1 MKMKK
6 RVGQY
11 LMDCLSNVGVDKVF
25 GVPGDFNL
33 TFLDDIISRNDLEW
47 VGNTNELNASYA
59 ADGYARLKGIA
70 AMVTTFGVGELSAVN
85 GIAGSYAERVP
96 VIQITGAPTRAVE
109 QAGKYVHHSLGEGH
123 FDDYRNMYD
132 SITTAQAYITPEN
145 AQSEIPRVIN
155 AALFEKRPVHIHLPI
170 DVANTEIEVTAS
182 FELAEHQHM
191 DVSKYMQM
199 IVGKL
204 QSAEQPV
211 IITGHEINS
220 FGLHEALEK
229 FVTQTHIPVAQL
241 SLGKGAFNEAS
252 PYYMGVYDGALADK
266 TIRDYVDQSDAI
278 LNIGAK
284 LTDSA
289 TAGYSYQF
297 DIDDVVMINHHNF
310 KMNETK
316 DNDVSLVDLLAG
328 LNKLN
333 YVNHTDFPKY
343 KRPSAHDY
351 DLNDD
356 PLTQETYF
364 KMMQDFIKD
373 EDVIIAEQGTSFFGA
388 YDLALNQHNKFI
400 GQPLWGSIGYTLPA
414 TLGTQ
419 LADPKRRNLL
429 LIGDGS
435 LQLTVQAISTMIREE
450 IKPVIF
456 VINNDGYTVERKIHG
471 ENEMYNDIQMWD
483 YKLLP
488 TVFGG
493 KDEVCTHDVNT
504 SEEFQKVLLQVE
516 TQPDR
521 MHFIEVKMDVH
532 DAPRKLNAIG
542 QAFAKQNG

>member
-1 MKMKK
+1 MKK

-170 DVANTEIEVTAS
+170 DVANTEIEIIST
-182 FELAEHQHM
+182 FEIAEHQHM

-241 SLGKGAFNEAS
+241 SLGKGAFNEES

-266 TIRDYVDQSDAI
+266 AIRDYVDQSDAI

-504 SEEFQKVLLQVE
+504 SEELQKVLLQVE

>member
-1 MKMKK
+1 MKK

-11 LMDCLSNVGVDKVF
+11 LMDCISDVGVDKVF

-33 TFLDDIISRNDLEW
+33 TFLDDIISRDDMEW
-47 VGNTNELNASYA
+47 IGNTNELNASYA
-59 ADGYARLKGIA
+59 ADGYARMKGIA

-109 QAGKYVHHSLGEGH
+109 NAGKYVHHSLGEGN
-123 FDDYRNMYD
+123 FDDYRNMYA

-155 AALFEKRPVHIHLPI
+155 AALYEKRPVHIHLPI
-170 DVANTEIEVTAS
+170 DVANSEIDVATPFEIEQRPQTDVT
-182 FELAEHQHM
+182 
-191 DVSKYMQM
+191 KYMTM
-199 IVGKL
+199 VKDKL
-204 QSAEQPV
+204 QSADKPV

-220 FGLHEALEK
+220 FKLHEKLEQ
-229 FVTQTHIPVAQL
+229 FVKQSQIPVVQL
-241 SLGKGAFNEAS
+241 SLGKGAFNETS
-252 PYYMGVYDGALADK
+252 PYYMGIYDASLAEED
-266 TIRDYVDQSDAI
+266 IRNYVDQSDAI

-297 DIDDVVMINHHNF
+297 DIDDVVMINHHHF

-316 DNDVSLVDLLAG
+316 DIEVSLVDLLDG
-328 LNKLN
+328 LNTIN
-333 YVNHTDFPKY
+333 YVNNAEFPKF
-343 KRPSAHDY
+343 KQPKAHDY
-351 DLNDD
+351 DLTDE

-364 KMMQDFIKD
+364 KMMQDFIRE
-373 EDVIIAEQGTSFFGA
+373 EDVILAEQGTSFFGA
-388 YDLALNQHNKFI
+388 YDLALKYNNKFI

-419 LADPKRRNLL
+419 MADTSRRNLL

-435 LQLTVQAISTMIREE
+435 LQLTVQEISTMIREK
-450 IKPVIF
+450 IKPIIF

-471 ENEMYNDIQMWD
+471 ENAMYNDIKMWD

-493 KDEVCTHDVNT
+493 KDEVQVHDVNT
-504 SEEFQKVLLQVE
+504 SEAFQKVLLQIE
-516 TQPDR
+516 AQPDT
-521 MHFIEVKMDVH
+521 MHFIEVKMGVH
-532 DAPRKLNAIG
+532 DAPHKLNAIG

>member
-1 MKMKK
+1 M
-6 RVGQY
+6 
-11 LMDCLSNVGVDKVF
+11 
-25 GVPGDFNL
+25 
-33 TFLDDIISRNDLEW
+33 
-47 VGNTNELNASYA
+47 
-59 ADGYARLKGIA
+59 
-70 AMVTTFGVGELSAVN
+70 
-85 GIAGSYAERVP
+85 
-96 VIQITGAPTRAVE
+96 
-109 QAGKYVHHSLGEGH
+109 HHSLGEGH

-170 DVANTEIEVTAS
+170 DVANTEIEIIST
-182 FELAEHQHM
+182 FEIAEHQHM

-241 SLGKGAFNEAS
+241 SLGKGAFNEES

-266 TIRDYVDQSDAI
+266 AIRDYVDQSDAI

-516 TQPDR
+516 AQPDR

>member
-11 LMDCLSNVGVDKVF
+11 LMDCLGNVGVDKVF

-155 AALFEKRPVHIHLPI
+155 TALFEKRPVHIHLPI

-182 FELAEHQHM
+182 FEIAEHQHM

-241 SLGKGAFNEAS
+241 SLGKGAFNEES

-266 TIRDYVDQSDAI
+266 AIRDYVDQSDAI

-297 DIDDVVMINHHNF
+297 DIDDVVIINHHNF

-333 YVNHTDFPKY
+333 YANHTDFPKY

-504 SEEFQKVLLQVE
+504 SEELQKVLLQVE